1 MSTESEA
8 VWGRR
13 GALWGEEGSVGEV
26 ASGVGSVVAVPAPP
40 DDRRWL
46 ALAVQLAGRCPPST
60 SAFAVGAVLVDAGG
74 TVLAT
79 GHSREADPVAHAEES
94 ALAKV
99 SGAVDLRAATLYS
112 SLEPC
117 SRRAS
122 RALSCT
128 DLILAAGIGRVVV
141 AWREPPLF
149 VADARGC
156 ELLAARGVEVV
167 ELPEF
172 AAGAREPNA
181 HLFR

>member
-1 MSTESEA
+1 M
-8 VWGRR
+8 
-13 GALWGEEGSVGEV
+13 
-26 ASGVGSVVAVPAPP
+26 AVPAPL

-46 ALAVQLAGRCPPST
+46 ALAVRLARSCPPST
-60 SAFAVGAVLVDAGG
+60 SAFAVGAVLVDSGG
-74 TVLAT
+74 NVLAT
-79 GHSREADPVAHAEES
+79 GYSREADPVAHAEES

-99 SGAVDLRAATLYS
+99 SRPADLRAATLYS

-117 SRRAS
+117 AQRAS
-122 RALSCT
+122 RPRSCT
-128 DLILAAGIGRVVV
+128 ELILAAAVGRVVV

-172 AAGAREPNA
+172 APEAREPNA